1 MTRNYFDKEL
11 EHLQLSILR
20 MGSRVEEAL
29 INSIQALKSQNIE
42 LAEKVIIADDVI
54 DKMEMEIED
63 LCLKLIALQQPIA
76 KDLRMIAT
84 ALKIITDLERM
95 ADHAVDI
102 AKITKRLANETY
114 IKELIDIPRMAEIV
128 TEMVRDCIDAY
139 VNQDAEKAKEISER
153 DDVVDGIHAQIF
165 RELLVLMMEDPKKIN
180 QSTSFLFV
188 SQYIER
194 VADHV
199 TNICEWV
206 IYTKTGV
213 HPDLNE

>member
-1 MTRNYFDKEL
+1 MTRSYFDKEL
-11 EHLQLSILR
+11 QDLQLSILR

-29 INSIQALKSQNIE
+29 INSIQALKSHNIE
-42 LAEKVIIADDVI
+42 LAEKVIVADDVI
-54 DKMEMEIED
+54 DKMELEIED
-63 LCLKLIALQQPIA
+63 FCLKLIALQQPMA

-84 ALKIITDLERM
+84 SLKIITDLERM

-102 AKITKRLANETY
+102 AKITKRLANEIY

-128 TEMVRDCIDAY
+128 TQMVRDSIDAY

-153 DDVVDGIHAQIF
+153 DDIVDGIHAQIF
-165 RELLVLMMEDPKKIN
+165 RELLLLMMEDPKKIN

-199 TNICEWV
+199 TNICEWI
-206 IYTKTGV
+206 IYTNTGV

>member
-1 MTRNYFDKEL
+1 MTRSYFDKEL
-11 EHLQLSILR
+11 QDLQLSILR

-29 INSIQALKSQNIE
+29 IHSIQALKNKDIE
-42 LAEKVIIADDVI
+42 LAEKVIMADDVI
-54 DKMEMEIED
+54 DKMELEIED
-63 LCLKLIALQQPIA
+63 FCLKLIALQQPMA

-84 ALKIITDLERM
+84 SLKIITDLERM

-102 AKITKRLANETY
+102 AKITKRLANEKY

-128 TEMVRDCIDAY
+128 TEMVRDSIDAY

-153 DDVVDGIHAQIF
+153 DDIVDGIHAQIF

-206 IYTKTGV
+206 IYTNTGV